1 VRFIFSASLAAAL
14 LFPCAVQ
21 AEDGKLDVSLEI
33 RARVEALDGQFRP
46 GVVESDVALLTRVLL
61 AAEYDAGPF
70 RIGGEVIDARSFFER
85 TGSSV
90 STTEVDTLEPIQ
102 AYIATDLS
110 DQAKLI
116 AGRFTLNL
124 GSRRL
129 VARNAFRNTIN
140 SFTGVQAVLGGKA
153 RGATLFWMLPQARLP
168 DEPGRLQDNGQALN
182 RERGAPRLFGA
193 YGHADLPGAGE
204 VQGTLLRLAE
214 RDDADIPTRNRHL
227 WTAGLRLVRLPKAG
241 TVDWDVEGAYQW
253 GRARQSTAATDRI
266 DRKVAAGF
274 VHAEAGYTFRSGW
287 QLRPA
292 LGLDYGSG
300 DGSSEK
306 FTRFD
311 PLYSARGFDFGP
323 TSYYGALSRT
333 NIVSPFARLDMKPGK
348 RSDAQLTA
356 RPLWLASATDQFAV
370 TGVRDATGAAGK
382 WAGMQIDARVRRT
395 LTDKLRLAVGALIL
409 AKGRFLE
416 DAPNA
421 PQTGDTHYAYVELT
435 AGF

>member
-1 VRFIFSASLAAAL
+1 LRDFAWAPLAAAL
-14 LFPCAVQ
+14 LFPCAAQ
-21 AEDGKLDVSLEI
+21 AEDGKLDVSFEV
-33 RARVEALDGQFRP
+33 RARVEAIDGQFRP
-46 GVVESDVALLTRVLL
+46 GVVESDVALLTRLLL
-61 AAEYDAGPF
+61 AAEYDAGPI

-85 TGSSV
+85 RGSSV

-102 AYIATDLS
+102 AYIATDVS

-140 SFTGVQAVLGGKA
+140 SFTGVQAVLGDQK

-168 DEPGRLQDNGQALN
+168 DEADRLGDNGFAIN
-182 RERGAPRLFGA
+182 RERGAPRFFGA
-193 YGHADLPGAGE
+193 YGHSRLGGYGE
-204 VQGTLLRLAE
+204 VQISLLRLAE
-214 RDDADIPTRNRHL
+214 RDHAEILTRNRRL
-227 WTAGLRLVRLPKAG
+227 WTADLRLVRMPKAG
-241 TVDWDVEGAYQW
+241 SFDWDMEGAYQW
-253 GRARQSTAATDRI
+253 GRARQSTAASDVLDRS
-266 DRKVAAGF
+266 VAAGF
-274 VHAEAGYTFRSGW
+274 VHAEAGYTFRPGW

-300 DGSSEK
+300 DGSSSK

-333 NIVSPFARLDMKPGK
+333 NIVSPFARLDMKPGR
-348 RSDAQLTA
+348 RSDAQATL

-370 TGVRDATGAAGK
+370 TGVRDAAGSAGK
-382 WAGMQIDARVRRT
+382 WAGVQIDARVRRT
-395 LTDKLRLAVGALIL
+395 LTENLKLAVGALLL

-416 DAPNA
+416 DAANA
-421 PQTGDTHYAYVELT
+421 PDTGDTHFGYVELSAT
-435 AGF
+435 F